1 MNKKRLVRELQ
12 RIVGKGMVIHHPDD
26 LLVYEYDG
34 SVDRG
39 LPSAVV
45 FPSSTEDVSH
55 IVALA
60 HREGVPMTPRGA
72 GTGLSGGA
80 IAAEGGIE
88 IAMTRMRSILE
99 VDVANRTAVVEPGL
113 VNLDLSTATAAQ
125 GLFYAPDPSSQ
136 RACTIGGNVA
146 ENSGGP
152 HCLRY
157 GTTTDH
163 VLALEV
169 VLEDGA
175 VVWLGD
181 GFRGRPGYDLVGAFV
196 GSEGMMGVV
205 TKVVVRLLPTP
216 ESVRTMLAVFP
227 EMDQASAAVSSIIG
241 TGLVPTAL
249 EMMDRLTIKAV
260 ETAMRFG
267 YPQDAGAILLV
278 EVDGLTGDVEE
289 AAIEVEAVCVQ
300 EGAREVRAASEA
312 VERERLWS
320 GRKGALGSLGALA
333 PNYYLVDGVVP
344 RTRLPEVLRRVGEI
358 SSDIGFPIA
367 NVFHAGDG
375 NLHPCVLFDERQPEH
390 TARVLEAG
398 GEILK
403 TCVDVGGTLTGE
415 HGVGMEKKEYMP
427 LIFTNADLQAMVR
440 LKQVFAPWGRFNPG
454 KVFPGGPSCGET
466 FQSAAIRKAGPGAW
480 V

>member
-39 LPSAVV
+39 LPTAVA
-45 FPSSTEDVSH
+45 FPASTDEVSR

-60 HREGVPMTPRGA
+60 HREGVPVTPRGA

-88 IAMTRMRSILE
+88 IALTRMRSILE

-113 VNLDLSTATAAQ
+113 VNLDLSTATASQ

-136 RACTIGGNVA
+136 KACTIGGNVA

-249 EMMDRLTIKAV
+249 EMMDALTIKAV
-260 ETAMRFG
+260 ETAMNFG

-278 EVDGLTGDVEE
+278 EVDGLTGDVDE
-289 AAIEVEAVCVQ
+289 AAIEVERVCVQ
-300 EGAREVRAASEA
+300 EGAREVRVASAA
-312 VERERLWS
+312 VERERLWA
-320 GRKGALGSLGALA
+320 GRKGALGALGALA

-358 SSDIGFPIA
+358 GVDAGFPIA

-375 NLHPCVLFDERQPEH
+375 NLHPCVLFDERQPGH

-427 LIFTNADLQAMVR
+427 LIFTNADLEAMLR
-440 LKQVFAPWGRFNPG
+440 LKRVFAPWGRLNPG

-466 FQSAAIRKAGPGAW
+466 FQQVAIGRAGPNAW